1 MRTAHVTCLSLAL
14 GGLVMVA
21 TSAAAEPE
29 RGGLRFSRTALC
41 FDLNECCDVADVN
54 QDGQLDVI
62 AGRNWYCGTDLVPRA
77 LRIIDDWSGYAQ
89 NSGEHA
95 IDVNGDGWV
104 DVLAVGFTI
113 PEICWY
119 ENPGPEGLK
128 RGWLWKRHVLVDSKG
143 EQNEG
148 CYLRDLDGDG
158 VPELIVNSWNPTSP
172 LIAWQLSKDE
182 SGTPTLIRH
191 ELAPEGNSH
200 GMGFGDING
209 DGREDILVGTGWFE
223 QPAAGPF
230 SGPWRSRTEWTI
242 PQASCPMIVTDL
254 DGDGRNDIIRGMAHG
269 YGLFWRRQLE
279 PLADGTTQ
287 WEEHLIDD
295 SWSQPHC
302 LLWADLDGDGQKE
315 LITGKRIYA
324 HNGSDPG
331 ADEPPCLYYYKWNRA
346 KSEFTRY
353 TIDHGHAGGGLQ
365 IRLGD
370 INGDGRLDVVVAG
383 KSGTYVL
390 HNEGVEQ

>member
-1 MRTAHVTCLSLAL
+1 MRIAHLFLFGLAC
-14 GGLVMVA
+14 GVA
-21 TSAAAEPE
+21 VGSSSALAAEVESP
-29 RGGLRFSRTALC
+29 GLKFSRKALYV
-41 FDLNECCDVADVN
+41 DLNECCDVADVN
-54 QDGQLDVI
+54 GDGQLDVI
-62 AGRNWYCGTDLVPRA
+62 AGRNWYCGKDLVPRA
-77 LRIIDDWSGYAQ
+77 LRLIDDWSKYAQ

-95 IDVNGDGWV
+95 VDVNGDGFV

-119 ENPGPEGLK
+119 ENPGPEGLQ
-128 RGWLWKRHVLVDSKG
+128 RGWLWQRHVLVDSKC

-148 CYLRDLDGDG
+148 CYMRDLDGDG
-158 VPELIVNSWNPTSP
+158 VAELIVNSWNPKSP
-172 LIAWQLSKDE
+172 LIAWQLSKDDAGAP
-182 SGTPTLIRH
+182 SLIRH
-191 ELAPEGNSH
+191 ELASEGNSH

-209 DGREDILVGTGWFE
+209 DGLEDILVGTGWFE

-230 SGPWRSRTEWTI
+230 SGPWKAHADWTI

-269 YGLFWRRQLE
+269 YGLFWWRQLE
-279 PLADGTTQ
+279 PLSDGTTQ

-295 SWSQPHC
+295 SWSQAHC
-302 LLWADLDGDGQKE
+302 LVWADLDGDGQQE

-324 HNGSDPG
+324 HNGGDPG
-331 ADEPPCLYYYKWNRA
+331 ADEPPCVFYYKWNRDS
-346 KSEFTRY
+346 KKFTRY

-370 INGDGRLDVVVAG
+370 INGDGRTDIVVAG
-383 KSGTYVL
+383 KSGTFIL
-390 HNEGVEQ
+390 FNEGF